1 MFQLFTCLY
10 LTFLFTL
17 SSSNKINSSGIYVPE
32 NKPYEVRLRFLQ
44 VTTAFA
50 LEIAAARLV
59 NTFKTNWRDWLM

>member
-1 MFQLFTCLY
+1 
-10 LTFLFTL
+10 
-17 SSSNKINSSGIYVPE
+17 VPE
-32 NKPYEVRLRFLQ
+32 NKPYGVRLRFLQ